1 MDVRQT
7 PEEKFRSSLTDAAV
21 LLRKLAPLANGS
33 QDTNDLAD
41 MIELAR
47 TNDAQLRLL
56 MAVVSKP

>member
-7 PEEKFRSSLTDAAV
+7 PEEKFRSSLNDAAT
-21 LLRKLAPLANGS
+21 LLRKLAPLANGTE
-33 QDTNDLAD
+33 DANDLAD

-56 MAVVSKP
+56 MAVVTKP